1 MYKPVWSHKII
12 LRTFNQL
19 KIEILESVF
28 EIKCDFME
36 FKTLFFMIYCV
47 WVFSFFSW
55 VLSATSDILLPFNK
69 IRTYRKTKGANMASG
84 NNVLMVK
91 VLLIN
96 SCSELFLWNRTY
108 SQTLVVVSWISKRGT
123 FTLESVQDFLIK
135 LDIKPL
141 MHLLEISTF
150 SLDNVI
156 VRFTTIHTGQNWL

>member
-1 MYKPVWSHKII
+1 MYFQS
-12 LRTFNQL
+12 F
-19 KIEILESVF
+19 EMLESVF
-28 EIKCDFME
+28 EIKCDSME

-96 SCSELFLWNRTY
+96 SCSEHFLWNRTY
-108 SQTLVVVSWISKRGT
+108 SQTFVVVSWISKRGT
-123 FTLESVQDFLIK
+123 FTCLINK
-135 LDIKPL
+135 HA
-141 MHLLEISTF
+141 HLFISIVFIENTL
-150 SLDNVI
+150 SSKAKQLKNVLG
-156 VRFTTIHTGQNWL
+156 HKN